1 MPLAMPLLLRSY
13 RASYRK
19 GPGDMKLSRRHALLA
34 SAAFAAF
41 AGRAPAAR
49 AADGIGAVEDLE
61 NEAWGT
67 QVGATR
73 VALQQ
78 AAAIFR
84 NQRVETGDD
93 SATAIR
99 FVDTSK
105 LTLGEN
111 ANAVIDE
118 YVFSGEASRATM
130 TLAKGAFRFISGQM
144 PEKNMKLKTPTATI
158 GIRGTEL
165 KIDVYED
172 GSTELSTIAGAANIV
187 SNVTSQAL
195 DILAGQSVSCDANG
209 VLGIIRDFIH
219 KSKDEA
225 IERGMGE
232 LRSRIPVPIPIDIP
246 NPFR

>member
-1 MPLAMPLLLRSY
+1 MHLT
-13 RASYRK
+13 
-19 GPGDMKLSRRHALLA
+19 RRHALMA
-34 SAAFAAF
+34 SAAFAAV
-41 AGRAPAAR
+41 AGRATIAR
-49 AADGIGAVEDLE
+49 AADGIGAVEKVA

-67 QVGATR
+67 LAGASRIVLTE
-73 VALQQ
+73 
-78 AAAIFR
+78 AAAVFR
-84 NQRVETGDD
+84 SQKIETGDD
-93 SATAIR
+93 SAAAIR
-99 FVDTSK
+99 FIDASK
-105 LTLGEN
+105 LTLGAN

-118 YVFSGEASRATM
+118 YVFAGEASRATT

-144 PEKNMKLKTPTATI
+144 PEKNMRIKTPTVTI

-172 GSTELSTIAGAANIV
+172 GSTELSTVEGAANIV
-187 SNVTSQAL
+187 SNVTNQAL

-225 IERGMGE
+225 IERGMSE
-232 LRSRIPVPIPIDIP
+232 IRSRIPIPVPIDIP